1 MILTASAVEHFK
13 CLLIV
18 DMISSLVIGTVSSLH
33 YPISVNFVHIT
44 MMALGLYVCAKK
56 TEHVHNTSRG
66 HSKPERG
73 PKRIT
78 SKEHD
83 LKTKSKESA
92 DEVKK
97 STPRE
102 AKEKPKAP
110 VKAAGDEVCS
120 YE

>member
-1 MILTASAVEHFK
+1 MF
-13 CLLIV
+13 
-18 DMISSLVIGTVSSLH
+18 DF
-33 YPISVNFVHIT
+33 YISVNFVHIT

-110 VKAAGDEVCS
+110 VKAAGDEGDAE
-120 YE
+120 YEDVFKGKDPSPEELAKIAAEAPN